1 MLLRIPVAIVLSLFC
16 CSAWA
21 YEAGPKP
28 AAQGTQFTF
37 AWPLGE
43 GALKPRGATTRGAP
57 IVLDTAPAAAW
68 QRLRE
73 PGLSGQERD
82 RRAILAMAGPYRVSF
97 DFLEVVRFDPALK
110 PDAPYQSWGT
120 EYVFVSEDR
129 PDFIALQHILVMRVQ
144 MDDGQDRASRS
155 SCGTGGRNGAIE
167 PETLLAYDGANTWA
181 RRPLSPEERRGAWV
195 QSVLQVDD
203 SPRYAARGRWEH
215 GDSFSTWLSDET
227 WRPLPRREFSVRKDY
242 QVLVGTNRHTIT
254 PTGWVQEENNLKVA
268 LDASGKPRAA
278 MPYLAREYGL
288 ARYEHIKDY
297 DFARASAT
305 SPAPSRSGPRCARRG
320 ASSSGATAASPC
332 ARRSDQGQLFMPF
345 FEYADKLSGG
355 GACSIAPT
363 RAPSSSARCA
373 TATSPVRSGRRAVR
387 SSHERTRVQSP
398 PPAGSRPPAL
408 PLKRNLPESDV
419 HPAIELAADLRKV
432 ADFPEAA
439 LLVERYAAGIGQSNT
454 AYHRVQSPPAQLVQQ
469 RHVER
474 VADARTGRAA
484 AHVYGALDRVVV
496 RRARAPARGV
506 RIGNNGPVGLGD
518 QPRKVR

>member
-1 MLLRIPVAIVLSLFC
+1 MLLRIPTAILLSLFC

-43 GALKPRGATTRGAP
+43 GTLKPRGATTRGAP
-57 IVLDTAPAAAW
+57 IVLDRAPAAAW

-97 DFLEVVRFDPALK
+97 DFVEVVRFDPALK

-144 MDDGQDRASRS
+144 SDDGKI
-155 SCGTGGRNGAIE
+155 GE
-167 PETLLAYDGANTWA
+167 PIIVRHWRQEWRFEPDTLLAYDGANTWA

-268 LDASGKPRAA
+268 LDAAGKVRAA

-297 DFARASAT
+297 DFAPGERYFARTEPFWAEVRAAWRELERRDGRFT
-305 SPAPSRSGPRCARRG
+305 LRAPV
-320 ASSSGATAASPC
+320 
-332 ARRSDQGQLFMPF
+332 DQGQLFMPF

-355 GACSIAPT
+355 SASFDRAGA
-363 RAPSSSARCA
+363 RAFVERTLRDSYLAG
-373 TATSPVRSGRRAVR
+373 PVRSAR
-387 SSHERTRVQSP
+387 S
-398 PPAGSRPPAL
+398 
-408 PLKRNLPESDV
+408 PE
-419 HPAIELAADLRKV
+419 
-432 ADFPEAA
+432 
-439 LLVERYAAGIGQSNT
+439 
-454 AYHRVQSPPAQLVQQ
+454 
-469 RHVER
+469 
-474 VADARTGRAA
+474 
-484 AHVYGALDRVVV
+484 
-496 RRARAPARGV
+496 
-506 RIGNNGPVGLGD
+506 
-518 QPRKVR
+518 